1 MPVIACG
8 ILSKSEAKATD
19 ASPAA
24 GSTIHSLGARAVSPS
39 DSESGDGLLRLPTIT
54 PLGCVRTSS
63 HRGSDPRRWSA
74 VTHCGSG
81 AALPPKAIA
90 GLASAIAGSITSERC
105 FLQ

>member
-39 DSESGDGLLRLPTIT
+39 DSESGRRVVEIADDYAVRLRPH
-54 PLGCVRTSS
+54 V
-63 HRGSDPRRWSA
+63 
-74 VTHCGSG
+74 
-81 AALPPKAIA
+81 
-90 GLASAIAGSITSERC
+90 
-105 FLQ
+105 